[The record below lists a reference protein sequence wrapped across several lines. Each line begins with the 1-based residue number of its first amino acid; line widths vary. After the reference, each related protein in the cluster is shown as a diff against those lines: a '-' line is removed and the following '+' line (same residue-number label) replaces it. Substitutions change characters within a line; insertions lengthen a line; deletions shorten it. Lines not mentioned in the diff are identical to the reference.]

1 MTTMTVCKLSATASL
16 PAGCGRTCSVQTICV
31 TGIGDSFSSCNSTI
45 ASVSSKL
52 LLGSSMT
59 RRKTFSGGSHATFNL
74 GCHNELQDFAT
85 NRAGS
90 DGP

>member
-1 MTTMTVCKLSATASL
+1 M
-16 PAGCGRTCSVQTICV
+16 
-31 TGIGDSFSSCNSTI
+31 
-45 ASVSSKL
+45 ASVSSKV

-59 RRKTFSGGSHATFNL
+59 RRKTLSGGSHATFNF

-90 DGP
+90 DAAAMLAVQHKTAAFGVELPEAVRVRRDLQNVAGIPAGHVKK